1 MKINISIYHKFYP
14 SKHFI
19 LFLLNSVVF
28 LAKKLFT
35 MSENILEIRNVV
47 KNYANHTALDDVSLT
62 VPKGVIYGL
71 LGPNGAGKT
80 SLIRIVN
87 QITAPDAGEILF
99 DGRPLNEHNIYEIGY
114 LPEERGLYKKMKV
127 GEHLL
132 YLARLKGLNKEQAME
147 KLKEWFIKFDI
158 KTWWDKHIEDLSK
171 GMQQKIQFVATV
183 LHEPKL
189 IILDEPFSGFDPIN
203 ATLIKDEI
211 LELKEKGSTI
221 IFSTHRME
229 SVEELCDYI
238 ALINNSKK
246 VLEGRKSDIKQQYKS
261 NTFTVEFENG
271 ILKDGETFSIQS
283 ESQTSDGNQL
293 AVIKAVSGVEGNQ
306 ILAELMQ
313 QVEIKLFKEDIASMN
328 DVFIK
333 AVNQSN

>member
-1 MKINISIYHKFYP
+1 
-14 SKHFI
+14 
-19 LFLLNSVVF
+19 
-28 LAKKLFT
+28 
-35 MSENILEIRNVV
+35 MSDNILEIHNVV
-47 KNYANHTALDDVSLT
+47 KNYANHRALDDVSLT

-87 QITAPDAGEILF
+87 QITAPDAGRVLF
-99 DGRPLNEHNIYEIGY
+99 NGVPLNEKNIYEIGY

-127 GEHLL
+127 GEQLL
-132 YLARLKGLNKEQAME
+132 YLARLKGLSKDAAMD

-158 KTWWDKHIEDLSK
+158 KTWWDKPIEDLSK

-183 LHEPKL
+183 LHQPKL

-238 ALINNSKK
+238 ALINKSKK
-246 VLEGRKSDIKQQYKS
+246 VLEGKKLDIKEQYKS
-261 NTFTVEFENG
+261 NTYTVNYIGEE
-271 ILKDGETFSIQS
+271 ILAANNFDILSNDRN
-283 ESQTSDGNQL
+283 SDGSST
-293 AVIKAVSGVEGNQ
+293 AVLKAHDGKLGNDLLKEIVEKVAIKV
-306 ILAELMQ
+306 
-313 QVEIKLFKEDIASMN
+313 FKEDVASMN

-333 AVNQSN
+333 AVNESN

>member
-1 MKINISIYHKFYP
+1 M
-14 SKHFI
+14 
-19 LFLLNSVVF
+19 
-28 LAKKLFT
+28 A
-35 MSENILEIRNVV
+35 ENILEIKNVT
-47 KNYANHTALDDVSLT
+47 KNYANHRALDDVSLT
-62 VPKGVIYGL
+62 IPKGTIYGL

-87 QITAPDAGEILF
+87 QITGPDSGTILF
-99 DGRPLNEHNIYEIGY
+99 DGQPLNEKNIYEIGY

-127 GEHLL
+127 GEQLL
-132 YLARLKGLNKEQAME
+132 YLARLKGLSKDAAME

-158 KTWWDKHIEDLSK
+158 KTWWEKPIEDLSK

-183 LHEPKL
+183 LHQPKL

-229 SVEELCDYI
+229 SVEELCDYV
-238 ALINNSKK
+238 ALINKSKK
-246 VLEGRKSDIKQQYKS
+246 VLEGKKLDIKAQFKS
-261 NTFTVEFENG
+261 NTYTLEYFGEDLASTPFFSILENNAKIDG
-271 ILKDGETFSIQS
+271 SKTAILKAEEGRV
-283 ESQTSDGNQL
+283 GNDL
-293 AVIKAVSGVEGNQ
+293 LKD
-306 ILAELMQ
+306 ILEKVNVRA
-313 QVEIKLFKEDIASMN
+313 FKEDVASMN

-333 AVNQSN
+333 SVNQSN

>member
-1 MKINISIYHKFYP
+1 
-14 SKHFI
+14 
-19 LFLLNSVVF
+19 
-28 LAKKLFT
+28 

-87 QITAPDAGEILF
+87 QITAPDAGSILF
-99 DGRPLNEHNIYEIGY
+99 DGRPLNDHNIYEIGY

-127 GEHLL
+127 GEQLL

-261 NTFTVEFENG
+261 NTFTVEFEKG
-271 ILKDGETFSIQS
+271 VLKDGETFSIQS

-293 AVIKAVSGVEGNQ
+293 AVIKASSGVEGNQ

-313 QVEIKLFKEDIASMN
+313 QIEIKLFKEDIASMN

>member
-1 MKINISIYHKFYP
+1 
-14 SKHFI
+14 
-19 LFLLNSVVF
+19 
-28 LAKKLFT
+28 
-35 MSENILEIRNVV
+35 MSENILDVRNVV
-47 KNYANHTALDDVSLT
+47 KNYSSHRALDNVSLE

-87 QITAPDAGEILF
+87 QITGPDEGSILF
-99 DGRPLNEHNIYEIGY
+99 DGKPLNENNIFDIGY

-127 GEHLL
+127 GEQLL
-132 YLARLKGLNKEQAME
+132 YLARLKGLKKDEAME

-158 KTWWDKHIEDLSK
+158 KTWWDKNVEDLSK

-183 LHEPKL
+183 LHQPKL

-203 ATLIKDEI
+203 ANLIKDEI

-238 ALINNSKK
+238 ALINKSKK
-246 VLEGRKSDIKQQYKS
+246 VLEGKKSDIKTQFKP
-261 NTFTVEFENG
+261 NTFSMDYSGALDSLGT
-271 ILKDGETFSIQS
+271 TYSIQNS
-283 ESQTSDGNQL
+283 TSNLDGTVSS
-293 AVIKAVSGVEGNQ
+293 VIKASTGFDSND
-306 ILAELMQ
+306 ILK
-313 QVEIKLFKEDIASMN
+313 EIIEKVKIISFKEDLASMN
-328 DVFIK
+328 DVFMK
-333 AVNQSN
+333 AVKNSN

>member
-1 MKINISIYHKFYP
+1 VV
-14 SKHFI
+14 I
-19 LFLLNSVVF
+19 L
-28 LAKKLFT
+28 KKKSYA
-35 MSENILEIRNVV
+35 MSENILEIHNVV
-47 KNYANHTALDDVSLT
+47 KNYANHRALDDVSLT

-87 QITAPDAGEILF
+87 QITDPDAGRVLF
-99 DGRPLNEHNIYEIGY
+99 NGEPLNEKNIYEIGY

-127 GEHLL
+127 GEQLL
-132 YLARLKGLNKEQAME
+132 YLARLKGLSKDAAME
-147 KLKEWFIKFDI
+147 KLKEWFVKFDI
-158 KTWWDKHIEDLSK
+158 KTWWDKPIEDLSK

-183 LHEPKL
+183 LHQPKL

-238 ALINNSKK
+238 ALINKSKK
-246 VLEGRKSDIKQQYKS
+246 VLEGKKLDIKNQYKT
-261 NTFTVEFENG
+261 NTFTLNYEGFEMENTQSFEVLTNYVNLDG
-271 ILKDGETFSIQS
+271 SQNAVLKANEDKIGNDLLKEILEKVTVKS
-283 ESQTSDGNQL
+283 
-293 AVIKAVSGVEGNQ
+293 
-306 ILAELMQ
+306 
-313 QVEIKLFKEDIASMN
+313 FKEDVASMN

>member
-1 MKINISIYHKFYP
+1 
-14 SKHFI
+14 
-19 LFLLNSVVF
+19 
-28 LAKKLFT
+28 
-35 MSENILEIRNVV
+35 MSDTILEVKNVV
-47 KNYANHTALDDVSLT
+47 KNYSNHRALDNVSLS

-87 QITAPDAGEILF
+87 QITGPDEGTVLF
-99 DGRPLNEHNIYEIGY
+99 DGKPLHPDNIYDIGY

-127 GEHLL
+127 GEQLL
-132 YLARLKGLNKEQAME
+132 YLARLKGLTKDQAME

-158 KTWWDKHIEDLSK
+158 KTWWDKNVEDLSK

-183 LHEPKL
+183 LHQPKL

-203 ATLIKDEI
+203 ASLIKDEI

-238 ALINNSKK
+238 GLINKSKK
-246 VLEGRKSDIKQQYKS
+246 VLEGKKSEIKQQFKP
-261 NTFTVEFENG
+261 NTFSVEYTGQINMENQTFEVLN
-271 ILKDGETFSIQS
+271 SICH
-283 ESQTSDGNQL
+283 SDGL
-293 AVIKAVSGVEGNQ
+293 ISSTLKAKSEFTSTA
-306 ILAELMQ
+306 ILTELLS
-313 QVEIKLFKEDIASMN
+313 QVHIVAFREDVASMN
-328 DVFIK
+328 DVFLK
-333 AVNQSN
+333 SVKNSN